1 MLNNNLKK
9 VDIAKD
15 LKKKIGISSNY
26 SKKIVNDLIEII
38 SHNINSGH
46 FNLKNIGSFK
56 IISKKERLGRNPK
69 TRKVHLISERKSV
82 IFTPSKMLTNI
93 LNKIL

>member
-38 SHNINSGH
+38 SHNINSGN

-82 IFTPSKMLTNI
+82 IFTPSKTLTNI